1 MFKNFVNRINS
12 EYGRIFVSILLG
24 IGLACIFRKSCESRN
39 CIVFRAPSFDEVH
52 DSVYKYDNK
61 CYTYKEDNVTC
72 DESVKQVEIA

>member
-1 MFKNFVNRINS
+1 MFKNIVNRINS

-39 CIVFRAPSFDEVH
+39 CIVFRAPSFDEVY

-72 DESVKQVEIA
+72 DKSMKQVEIA